1 MSNLKKI
8 RVQHVDRDA
17 KGVEIKTD
25 VDVIT
30 DADCITMDDGDL
42 RSGVKKMIDD
52 RIGEVI
58 DGAPEQLDTL
68 KEIATEL
75 EKNQSGVSTIIKAMN
90 DKLEEKDL
98 TGYAKTAD
106 VDTKLKSK
114 VSVVNGKGLSTN
126 DYTNND
132 KVKVDALDPL
142 SSDKKIVYKQK
153 RNTDFNNL
161 TEAGFYTVQTSTN
174 APHNQYNYW
183 SLIVLN
189 STSVDHGSYVQ
200 QIAINEM
207 TDDRAIYMRK
217 KSSNWT
223 SWIKLEAAPD
233 LSNLVTKVDGK
244 GLSSNDFTNSYKQK
258 LDNIPSNPKYTD
270 TTYDL
275 SGYAKTADVDKKL
288 RAKVEAVNGKGLST
302 NDYTN
307 EDKEK
312 LSNLSEGIK
321 KIKIDDLNDLTE
333 EGDYIVDTIKNG
345 PVPNKELTHYDSMLK
360 IIVKDCIVP
369 LSFYIKVTHHII
381 WTGGKAPN
389 PWVDYICIRQ
399 VAICDD
405 IYIREK
411 GKDNTWTPW
420 TKLASTDDLKNLKL
434 ADLKDDEKHRTV
446 TDEEKKKWND
456 KAIELDKSG
465 MGEARIKKLI
475 KCMADPD
482 YLFSNNKDL
491 YKDLNDIYGT
501 NFNSSTT
508 DIYKLLKSGEE
519 IDKLVNNADLCVS
532 FAKSKYL
539 IELVYSDSFWY
550 KILDKL
556 SHNFDM
562 FKAFFNNKS
571 VINELSKESRDL
583 MLRAGES
590 LPLDDS
596 RYAEAILNDRKLFFE
611 MSDDTWSYFMKYL
624 ISSNN
629 GFIVSSEDRYKR
641 AFKELLTKRP
651 TLLKRFLNLDNN
663 DDFKDYASSYLYDC
677 GFMYNTYCLKEA
689 FTSTGFIELVIS
701 HKMYDDLFR
710 NNAINNNTQCLKNIL
725 YNRIKSSNLF
735 NKTVVVENNLSALNE
750 KCKTDNSIIFIEVLN
765 NNNNNAKVKVKH
777 KNNVTAFID
786 SGFRDFNKNNKQE
799 IVELSGVSYT
809 GCTFESNGDV
819 KVLCEIYTAK

>member
-1 MSNLKKI
+1 M
-8 RVQHVDRDA
+8 QHVDRNID
-17 KGVEIKTD
+17 GVEIKTD
-25 VDVIT
+25 VDVMT

-42 RSGVKKMIDD
+42 RSGVKKMIDE

-75 EKNQSGVSTIIKAMN
+75 EKNQSGVSTILNKMN

-142 SSDKKIVYKQK
+142 SSDKKLVYKQK

-174 APHNQYNYW
+174 APHTKYNYW
-183 SLIVLN
+183 SVLVLN
-189 STSVDHGSYVQ
+189 STSVDSGTYVQ

-244 GLSSNDFTNSYKQK
+244 GLSSNDFTDVYKQK
-258 LDNIPSNPKYTD
+258 IDSIPSNPKYTD

-275 SGYAKTADVDKKL
+275 SGYAKKSDVDNKIDKL
-288 RAKVEAVNGKGLST
+288 DSALDIKINDLGKYVDST
-302 NDYTN
+302 NSDIGEIKDVIGELARKKAN
-307 EDKEK
+307 KSDL
-312 LSNLSEGIK
+312 LSYARTVDVDTKINNIKIPSRLSE
-321 KIKIDDLNDLTE
+321 LTE
-333 EGDYIVDTIKNG
+333 
-345 PVPNKELTHYDSMLK
+345 
-360 IIVKDCIVP
+360 
-369 LSFYIKVTHHII
+369 
-381 WTGGKAPN
+381 
-389 PWVDYICIRQ
+389 
-399 VAICDD
+399 
-405 IYIREK
+405 
-411 GKDNTWTPW
+411 DNT
-420 TKLASTDDLKNLKL
+420 
-434 ADLKDDEKHRTV
+434 HRLV

-475 KCMADPD
+475 KGMADPN

-501 NFNSSTT
+501 NFNNSTT
-508 DIYKLLKSGEE
+508 DIYKLLESGEE
-519 IDKLVNNADLCVS
+519 IDKLVSNADLCVS
-532 FAKSKYL
+532 FAKSIYL
-539 IELVYSDSFWY
+539 YSFMFDDFRY
-550 KILDKL
+550 KIIDKL
-556 SHNFDM
+556 GNNFEV
-562 FKAFFNNKS
+562 FKAFINNEN
-571 VINELSKESRDL
+571 IIRELSTEARDI
-583 MLRAGES
+583 MQISAQAFPNDTG
-590 LPLDDS
+590 

-611 MSDDTWSYFMKYL
+611 MSDDTWSYFMQYL
-624 ISSNN
+624 IRSDNC
-629 GFIVSSEDRYKR
+629 FLVSSEDRYKR

-651 TLLKRFLNLDNN
+651 TLLERFLNLDNN
-663 DDFKDYASSYLYDC
+663 NEFKDYVSSYLYDC

-689 FTSTGFIELVIS
+689 LTHREFIKLLIS
-701 HKMYDDLFR
+701 YKMYDDLFR
-710 NNAINNNTQCLKNIL
+710 NDAINNNTQCLKNML
-725 YNRIKSSNLF
+725 YKTINNSNLF

-750 KCKTDNSIIFIEVLN
+750 KCKTENSIIFIEVL
-765 NNNNNAKVKVKH
+765 NNNNAKVKVKH